1 MIHNHSSS
9 AVKLN
14 YQKNKTE
21 LFNITVWLLRVGGFL
36 SLRINHSISLYP
48 LKFVIS

>member
-14 YQKNKTE
+14 YQKTKQNY
-21 LFNITVWLLRVGGFL
+21 LILQYGYYVWAAFFP
-36 SLRINHSISLYP
+36 YA
-48 LKFVIS
+48 